1 MPQYYLKIKADLE
14 NVKALTPTQ
23 GNLWKF
29 DIQSQGG
36 KVVIISEDRTDDV

>member
-14 NVKALTPTQ
+14 NVKSLNPIA

-29 DIQSQGG
+29 DIQSSGG
-36 KVVIISEDRTDDV
+36 NHLNPV